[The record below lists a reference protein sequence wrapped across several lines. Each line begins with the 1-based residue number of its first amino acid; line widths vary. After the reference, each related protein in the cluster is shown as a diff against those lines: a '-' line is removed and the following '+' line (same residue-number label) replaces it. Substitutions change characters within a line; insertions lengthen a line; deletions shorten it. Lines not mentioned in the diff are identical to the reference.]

1 MKVDILP
8 DCSALSLVVRNATWS
23 AAYELH
29 ATTEAGVPAP
39 SVSLHYRA
47 RITQSTGEDWTDVKL
62 TLSTADMDLSNKT
75 IPVFIPTKIRPPKS
89 LFGYCAPGYVQT
101 QNPSQSVAFG
111 QTNVPPPTTFGQA
124 SALPPSAFGQPRA
137 PVFGQPSISPAP
149 AFGQASAV
157 PVASF
162 GAPAQSRGLVSAPP
176 GLFGAPAQPALAPSQ
191 SADIPAD
198 DSLWDFGD
206 DIGVSTTAIGE
217 QPTSVVH
224 ESPLALTYY
233 VEGSS
238 GVPSDGVP
246 HQVSIAVLPF
256 EANIQH
262 VTVPKVRPVAYLQ
275 ATVKNTSDYRLLP
288 GPVHAFVDDSFVS
301 KTAILGADV
310 APGDVFSCTL
320 GEDRAAR
327 IRYARTAKRSTDG
340 TDGAAR
346 ERSAFSEQW
355 AATTYRSRTTV
366 ANRHP
371 FALRELVVRDGV
383 PVSED
388 EGRVCVVLRRP
399 AGLAELEQG
408 AELQVNADD
417 DEEEDKGKKQRVR
430 WGKVVDGKGGKKEG
444 VLEWVVEVGAGEEL
458 TIETEWDVKA
468 PVSLRWVESV

>member
-1 MKVDILP
+1 
-8 DCSALSLVVRNATWS
+8 
-23 AAYELH
+23 
-29 ATTEAGVPAP
+29 
-39 SVSLHYRA
+39 
-47 RITQSTGEDWTDVKL
+47 
-62 TLSTADMDLSNKT
+62 MDLSNKT

-89 LFGYCAPGYVQT
+89 FFGPGFVQT
-101 QNPSQSVAFG
+101 QNPSQSV
-111 QTNVPPPTTFGQA
+111 PFGQA
-124 SALPPSAFGQPRA
+124 NALPPSAFGQPRA
-137 PVFGQPSISPAP
+137 PVFGQPNISPAP
-149 AFGQASAV
+149 AFGQVSAV

-162 GAPAQSRGLVSAPP
+162 GAPAQSAPP
-176 GLFGAPAQPALAPSQ
+176 GLFGAPAQPTLAPSQ

-198 DSLWDFGD
+198 DNLWDFGD
-206 DIGVSTTAIGE
+206 DVGLSQTTAIGE

-224 ESPLALTYY
+224 ESPLSLTYY

-246 HQVSIAVLPF
+246 HQVSIAILPF

-340 TDGAAR
+340 ANGAAR

-408 AELQVNADD
+408 AELQVGADD
-417 DEEEDKGKKQRVR
+417 DEREDNGKKQRVR